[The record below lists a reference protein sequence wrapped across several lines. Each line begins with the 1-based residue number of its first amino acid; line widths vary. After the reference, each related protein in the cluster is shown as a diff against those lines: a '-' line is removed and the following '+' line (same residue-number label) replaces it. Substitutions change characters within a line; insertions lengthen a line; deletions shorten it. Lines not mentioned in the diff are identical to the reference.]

1 MILLIGSISKSKSKK
16 LTVEKNVLKT
26 GRGGRGINEYKFQF
40 FKMKNS
46 GDLLY
51 KKVHIAYRTIHLK

>member
-1 MILLIGSISKSKSKK
+1 MILLIGSVSKSKSKK

-26 GRGGRGINEYKFQF
+26 GKGGRGINEYRFQF
-40 FKMKNS
+40 FKMKNY

-51 KKVHIAYRTIHLK
+51 KICI